1 MGKDDK
7 VPKKASVSS
16 VAVSEFP
23 AYEAIRGSH
32 LLQDT

>member
-16 VAVSEFP
+16 VAIPEFP
-23 AYEAIRGSH
+23 ACEAIWGSH